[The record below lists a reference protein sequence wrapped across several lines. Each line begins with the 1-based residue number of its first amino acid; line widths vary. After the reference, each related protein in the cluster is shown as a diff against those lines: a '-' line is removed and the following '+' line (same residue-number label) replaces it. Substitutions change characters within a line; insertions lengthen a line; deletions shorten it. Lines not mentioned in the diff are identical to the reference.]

1 MEHRKLVKT
10 TRIIAVV
17 LATLGILSMETGITP
32 LKIVLMAAGIAW
44 LGLGVY
50 ADGRT

>member
-17 LATLGILSMETGITP
+17 LAMFAILSMETGITP
-32 LKIVLMAAGIAW
+32 LKVILMVAGLAW
-44 LGLGVY
+44 LWLGVY
-50 ADGRT
+50 ADGRA

>member
-17 LATLGILSMETGITP
+17 LAMLGILSMETGITP
-32 LKIVLMAAGIAW
+32 LKVILMAAGITW
-44 LGLGVY
+44 LGLGVM
-50 ADGRT
+50 ADAQ